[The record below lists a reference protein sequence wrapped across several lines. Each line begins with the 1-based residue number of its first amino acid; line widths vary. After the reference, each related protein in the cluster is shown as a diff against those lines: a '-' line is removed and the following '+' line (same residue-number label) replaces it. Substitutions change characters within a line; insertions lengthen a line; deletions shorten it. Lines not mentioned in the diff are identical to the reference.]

1 MRALYNLNKKDRGFR
16 VMKYYSEEEIK
27 EIRIALE
34 KEVLGWSQVST
45 KKMFGCPCY
54 KVSNKLF
61 VFLVTKGIVFT
72 HLDQTDKE
80 HLSQEYELDFFNTG
94 KKKIK
99 NWPQVSIQS
108 VEELKAIMPYARKSY
123 KRALNEA

>member
-1 MRALYNLNKKDRGFR
+1 MR
-16 VMKYYSEEEIK
+16 YYSEEETR

-34 KEVLGWSQVST
+34 KEVLGWNQVSM

-54 KVSNKLF
+54 KVKGKLF

-72 HLDQTDKE
+72 HLGQTDKE
-80 HLSQEYELDFFNTG
+80 KLSLEHELDFFNTG

-99 NWPQVSIQS
+99 NWPQLSIPS
-108 VEELKAIMPYARKSY
+108 VRELRAIMPYVRKSY
-123 KRALNEA
+123 ERALHEA

>member
-1 MRALYNLNKKDRGFR
+1 
-16 VMKYYSEEEIK
+16 MKYYSEEETK

-34 KEVLGWSQVST
+34 KEVLGWNQVST

-54 KVSNKLF
+54 KVGNRLF

-72 HLDQTDKE
+72 HLAQTDKE
-80 HLSQEYELDFFNTG
+80 HLSQEYKMDFFNTG

-99 NWPQVSIQS
+99 NWPQIRINSF
-108 VEELKAIMPYARKSY
+108 EELKAVMPYVRKSY
-123 KRALNEA
+123 ERALREA